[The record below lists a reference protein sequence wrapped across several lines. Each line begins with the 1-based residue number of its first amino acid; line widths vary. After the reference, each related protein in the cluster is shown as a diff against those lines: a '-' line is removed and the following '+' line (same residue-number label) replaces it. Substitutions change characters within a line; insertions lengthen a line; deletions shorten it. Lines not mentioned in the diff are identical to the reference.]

1 MKQLLL
7 SKGFGALLLA
17 MFLNAFV
24 DIGQKVILQNI
35 VLKTMDGSM
44 QLMLT
49 AIINGLILLPFL
61 LCFSPSAFVSDRF
74 NKESVMKW
82 SAASAVVLSGL
93 VAFCYW
99 NGSFELALVACFLL
113 AVQSTF
119 YSPAKY
125 GYLKEL
131 VGNERLAQANG
142 LGQATVIVA
151 ILLSASVFS
160 FGFEKLWIQGAGET
174 TTQAA
179 LLPLAGIMIVS
190 SMIELFATTSLP
202 KVTKPNPEMKFD
214 KKAYVKG
221 QLLKENVKLLNAK
234 PALWQSVLGLS
245 VFWMFSQMLLAIYP
259 TVAEAQFGTNDS
271 FVIQSIMA
279 CSGVGILVGSLFAGR
294 VSRDYIETGL
304 IPIGVIGVSI
314 SLMMLSGN
322 TPMKSHSLMFFA
334 LGFSGALF
342 TVPLNALLQYHSKP
356 ETLGS
361 SLASANFIQ
370 NLFMVSGLALTFTFA
385 YLSLEPKYLFMLMSG
400 IAAVGAVYVIRLM
413 PYSAIRIVITT
424 LMRQRYRLKIVG
436 FENIPVDGGA
446 LLLGNHVSFVD
457 WAMIQMSTPRKVK
470 FVIERSYYQKW
481 YLKWIL
487 DLVGVI
493 PVSSG
498 NSKQALKDIA
508 AEVNNGE
515 LVCLFPEGALSR
527 HGQLNEFKKGF
538 ERAAKEIENGVIIP
552 FYLHGLWGSA
562 MSRSSEGLKEKRKRF
577 LKRNV
582 VIVFGQEMPIEST
595 RDQVKQKVSDLSFT
609 AWDVHSKTL
618 GTVGYNFIR
627 SCKQYAS
634 KVAITDPM
642 TGQLTYS
649 RLLVGAAL
657 MAKAIKKQNRRSS
670 SVGLILPA
678 SSAVTI
684 ANMGAMLAKKTV
696 VNLNFTASP
705 SAFTSAIEQS
715 EITSV
720 YTSKRF
726 IEKLKRKGIEPNL
739 DGLNVYFLEE
749 MTKQFKEDKFTSLA
763 TAIMLKVLPAKLI
776 AMLYVR
782 SVKREDVAAIL
793 FSSGSEG
800 APKGVC
806 LTHQNFMSNIYQM
819 SDLLNSNGNDA
830 MLASLP
836 PFHAFGLTA
845 TTIAPVLDGIHTV
858 CCADPTD
865 AVTVGKLV
873 AKHNVTML
881 FGTST
886 FLRIYAR
893 NRKVHPLMFD
903 SLRYVIAGAER
914 LSDEVRMMFE
924 SKFNKPIYEGYGCTE
939 TTPIA
944 CINVPD
950 HLDKNYW
957 NVHVGQKRG
966 TVGMA
971 VPGTTI
977 RVVDPETM
985 KTLPAGEDG
994 LILIG
999 GHQIM
1004 AGYLKQPEKTSEAVC
1019 EMDGIR
1025 FYKTG
1030 DKGHVDVDG
1039 FLTIVDRYS
1048 RFAKLGGEMVSLGAV
1063 EREINAVITSRHPE
1077 LADEIQVVA
1086 TAIPDEAKGEVV
1098 VLLAKTPED
1107 FDLRKLIS
1115 ESGIAPIMQ
1124 PKTIVRVDEMPL
1136 LGSGKVDLKKAKM
1149 MAMEV

>member
-7 SKGFGALLLA
+7 SRGFSALLLA

-49 AIINGLILLPFL
+49 AVINGLILLPFL

-82 SAASAVVLSGL
+82 SATAAVALSGF

-99 NGSFELALVACFLL
+99 IESFELALAACFLL
-113 AVQSTF
+113 AVQSAF

-125 GYLKEL
+125 SYLKEL

-142 LGQATVIVA
+142 FGQAVVIVA
-151 ILLSASVFS
+151 ILLSASLFS
-160 FGFEKLWIQGAGET
+160 YGFEKLWVVGENVT
-174 TTQAA
+174 TTQAS
-179 LLPLAGIMIVS
+179 LLPLAGLMVLS
-190 SMIELFATTSLP
+190 SLIELVATIKLP
-202 KVTKPNPEMKFD
+202 KVTKSNPSIKFD

-245 VFWMFSQMLLAIYP
+245 VFWMFSQMMLAIYP
-259 TVAEAQFGTNDS
+259 TVAEVQFGTDNS
-271 FVIQSIMA
+271 FLIQTIMA
-279 CSGVGILVGSLFAGR
+279 CSGVGILLGSLFAGK

-314 SLMMLSGN
+314 SLMLLSSN
-322 TPMKSHSLMFFA
+322 APMKSHSLILFA

-342 TVPLNALLQYHSKP
+342 TVPLSALLQYHSKP
-356 ETLGS
+356 ESLGS
-361 SLASANFIQ
+361 SLASANFVQ
-370 NLFMVSGLALTFTFA
+370 NLFMVSGLAITFTFA
-385 YLSLEPKYLFMLMSG
+385 YFNLEPRYLFMGMSAV
-400 IAAVGAVYVIRLM
+400 AALGALYVIKLM

-470 FVIERSYYQKW
+470 FVIERGYYKKW

-498 NSKQALKDIA
+498 NSKQALQDIA
-508 AEVNNGE
+508 NEVNNGE
-515 LVCLFPEGALSR
+515 IVCLFPEGALSR

-538 ERAAKEIENGVIIP
+538 ERAAKQITNGVIVP

-562 MSRSSEGLKEKRKRF
+562 LSRSSEGLKLKRKRF

-582 VIVFGQEMPIEST
+582 VIVFGSEMPIESS
-595 RDQVKQKVSDLSFT
+595 RDQVKQRVSDLSFT

-627 SCKQYAS
+627 SCKQYS
-634 KVAITDPM
+634 DKVAITDPM
-642 TGQLTYS
+642 TGDMTYS
-649 RLLVGAAL
+649 RLLTGAAL
-657 MAKAIKKQNRRSS
+657 MARAIKKQNRGSS
-670 SVGLILPA
+670 SVGIILPA
-678 SSAVTI
+678 SAAVTI
-684 ANMGAMLAKKTV
+684 TNMGAILAKKTV

-705 SAFTSAIEQS
+705 SAFRSAIEQS
-715 EITSV
+715 EIKSV

-726 IEKLKRKGIEPNL
+726 IEKLKRKGVVL
-739 DGLNVYFLEE
+739 DFEGVEVYYLEE
-749 MTKQFKEDKFTSLA
+749 MTKGFKENKALSLA
-763 TAIMLKVLPAKLI
+763 TAVMVKVLPSRALAK
-776 AMLYVR
+776 MYVR
-782 SVKREDVAAIL
+782 TVKRDDVAAIL

-800 APKGVC
+800 TPKGVC

-819 SDLLNSNGNDA
+819 SDLLNSNGNDV

-845 TTIAPVLDGIHTV
+845 TTMAPVLDGIRTV
-858 CCADPTD
+858 CCPDPTD
-865 AVTVGKLV
+865 AVAVGKLV
-873 AKHNVTML
+873 AKHNITML

-886 FLRIYAR
+886 FLRLYAR

-914 LSDEVRMMFE
+914 LSNDVRTMFE

-957 NVHVGQKRG
+957 TVHVGQKRG

-977 RVVDPETM
+977 RVVDPDTM
-985 KTLPAGEDG
+985 EALPTGEDG

-1004 AGYLKQPEKTSEAVC
+1004 AGYLNQPEKTAEAVC
-1019 EMDGIR
+1019 EMDNIR
-1025 FYKTG
+1025 WYKTG
-1030 DKGHVDVDG
+1030 DKGHLDSDG

-1063 EREINAVITSRHPE
+1063 EREVSSLISARHPE
-1077 LADEIQVVA
+1077 LADEVQVIA

-1098 VLLAKTPED
+1098 VLLAKKPDD

-1115 ESGIAPIMQ
+1115 ESEMAPIMQ
-1124 PKTIVRVDEMPL
+1124 PKTILSVNEMPL
-1136 LGSGKVDLKKAKM
+1136 LGSGKVDLKKAKEV
-1149 MAMEV
+1149 AMSS